1 METMD
6 ASRALS
12 ALGHETRLSI
22 FRLLVQAGPA
32 GAAAGDIAR
41 ALELAPNALSFH
53 LKDLSHAGLVSSRA
67 AGHYVVY
74 SANFASMNDLIG
86 FLTENC
92 CGGAGCEPA
101 PPSARTTRREA

>member
-32 GAAAGDIAR
+32 GAAAGDLAR

-53 LKDLSHAGLVSSRA
+53 LKDLSYAGLVNSRT
-67 AGHYVVY
+67 AGRYVIY
-74 SANFASMNDLIG
+74 SANFSSMNDLIG

-101 PPSARTTRREA
+101 PARAKPARRKA

>member
-1 METMD
+1 MD
-6 ASRALS
+6 AARALS

-32 GAAAGDIAR
+32 GLAAGDIAR

-53 LKDLSHAGLVSSRA
+53 LKDLAFAGLVSSRNV
-67 AGHYVVY
+67 GRYVIY
-74 SANFASMNDLIG
+74 GANFPSMNDLIG

-92 CGGAGCEPA
+92 CGGAGCETPPA
-101 PPSARTTRREA
+101 KANTSRRKA